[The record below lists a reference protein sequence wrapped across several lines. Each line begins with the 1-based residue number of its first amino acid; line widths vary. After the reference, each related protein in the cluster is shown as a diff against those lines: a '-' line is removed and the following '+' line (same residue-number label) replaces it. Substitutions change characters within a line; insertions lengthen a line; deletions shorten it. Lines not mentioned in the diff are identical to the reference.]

1 MNGIRNTALWG
12 RSISTVAALVL
23 LLGAFGARA
32 QNEASKRPHAMAV
45 ASPRGIWIF
54 LGSAIPKDE
63 PYLVSREASGQKPFT
78 RSSAP
83 ASREELAN
91 RIQHFAPYFQGL
103 AQVDSAGIDR
113 LWSYLQAHDDVSRL
127 PAVNIP
133 LSHLALGTAVLDTAA
148 TGAKDGASFRY
159 HIQLGNASEET
170 QSVTWPPHTSLPAP
184 KLVKSL
190 EGRYDGARVRL
201 RWLVP
206 ADSEPAGVLIRRRSE
221 MKGDFAPIPT
231 ISGFH
236 ALGDTVFAVGR
247 DDQVVP
253 NSVYEYTASL
263 VDHFANPG
271 PSSVPVTVSTFPAG
285 SVPTVATLH
294 ARALGENHQVR
305 LEWELVGQS
314 YLRSIEIERS
324 DSFDGPFQRIATL
337 SPETREFLDVV
348 PTANENAYY
357 RIITS
362 GADESAMS
370 AVVAAMATQGDVP
383 LPPQGVQAE
392 STHESI
398 RISWRGLGPHI
409 LGYYVYR
416 ASEGRDWKQISSLI
430 QSDSTSVSYED
441 TTQTLDGRTTYL
453 YAVRTVSDGYALSEI
468 SESASAR
475 PPADYTLS
483 TPMNLRARVA
493 ADRVQLFW
501 DVSLQ
506 RDPTL
511 AAYAVFRRNLPDGE
525 FAKIF
530 SSRSYAPH
538 QNYGT
543 DSTVTAGASYEYAV
557 QAIDVNGVKS
567 ALSSPLSIQ
576 IPKPGTSLPSPSGVR
591 ATGVAKGIQLSWSQ
605 VLDERVVG
613 YRVYRHTA
621 GEPAAL
627 IAKPELASGSW
638 MDTTAKQGITYVY
651 AVTSVDAGGSESLPS
666 EAVSAYWR

>member
-1 MNGIRNTALWG
+1 MSGLRKTILWK
-12 RSISTVAALVL
+12 RSIPTVAALVFV
-23 LLGAFGARA
+23 LGALCA
-32 QNEASKRPHAMAV
+32 QAQDEVPKRPHAMAV
-45 ASPRGIWIF
+45 ASPGGIWIF
-54 LGSAIPKDE
+54 LGSTIPKDG
-63 PYLVSREASGQKPFT
+63 PYLVSRETGGQMPFAP
-78 RSSAP
+78 SSVP

-91 RIQHFAPYFQGL
+91 RIHHFAPYFQGL
-103 AQVDSAGIDR
+103 AQVDSAGIDG
-113 LWSYLQAHDDVSRL
+113 LWSYLQTHDDVTRL
-127 PAVNIP
+127 AALNIP

-159 HIQLGNASEET
+159 SIQLGSASEET
-170 QSVTWPPHTSLPAP
+170 QSVTWPPHTTLPAP
-184 KLVKSL
+184 ELVKSS
-190 EGRYDGARVRL
+190 EGRYDGARVHL

-206 ADSEPAGVLIRRRSE
+206 ADSKPAGVLIRRRNE
-221 MKGDFAPIPT
+221 MKGDFAPIPA

-236 ALGDTVFAVGR
+236 ALADTVFVVAR

-271 PSSVPVTVSTFPAG
+271 PSSEPVTVSTFPTG

-324 DSFDGPFQRIATL
+324 DSFDGPFRRIATL
-337 SPETREFLDVV
+337 SPESREFVDVV

-357 RIITS
+357 RILTS

-370 AVVAAMATQGDVP
+370 AVVAAMATRGDLP
-383 LPPQGVQAE
+383 LPPQEVRAE
-392 STHESI
+392 STREGI

-416 ASEGRDWKQISSLI
+416 ASAGRDWKQISSLI

-441 TTQTLDGRTTYL
+441 TTQTLDGRTSYL
-453 YAVRTVSDGYALSEI
+453 YAIRAVSDGYALSEI
-468 SESASAR
+468 SDSATAH

-493 ADRVQLFW
+493 TDRVQLFW

-511 AAYAVFRRNLPDGE
+511 AGYAVFRRNLPDGE
-525 FAKIF
+525 FARVF
-530 SSRSYAPH
+530 SSESYTPH

-543 DSTVTAGASYEYAV
+543 DSTVTAGASYEYAI
-557 QAIDVNGVKS
+557 QAIDVNGIKS
-567 ALSSPLSIQ
+567 ALSSPLSVQ
-576 IPKPGTSLPSPSGVR
+576 IPKLGTLLPSPSGVR
-591 ATGVAKGIQLSWSQ
+591 ATAVANGIRVSWSQ

-613 YRVYRHTA
+613 YRVYRHAA
-621 GEPAAL
+621 GEQAAIL
-627 IAKPELASGSW
+627 AKPGLALGSW

-651 AVTSVDAGGSESLPS
+651 TVTSVDSGGTESLPS
-666 EAVSAYWR
+666 EAVSSYWR